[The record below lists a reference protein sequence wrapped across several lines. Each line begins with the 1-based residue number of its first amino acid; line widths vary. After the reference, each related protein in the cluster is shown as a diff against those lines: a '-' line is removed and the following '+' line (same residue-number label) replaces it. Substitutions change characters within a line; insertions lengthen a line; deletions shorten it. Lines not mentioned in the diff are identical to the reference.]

1 MTPPISMD
9 TSVSLR
15 QAFLVMFAYLDK
27 HWESVGK
34 PGAIGALLG
43 ELSLWDTESGGKEP
57 MDGAV
62 FPQWLQCAS
71 VVLAAETTPE
81 GYRGADTLLNGKPP
95 TIKVLR

>member
-1 MTPPISMD
+1 MAVPISMD

-34 PGAIGALLG
+34 PDAIGALLG
-43 ELSLWDTESGGKEP
+43 ELSLWDTESGSKEP

-62 FPQWLQCAS
+62 FPQWLRCAS
-71 VVLAAETTPE
+71 AVLAAETTAD
-81 GYRGADTLLNGKPP
+81 GYRGADILLNGKPP